1 MAFFSKPK
9 YSNVSVKS
17 REGVAKGVW
26 TKCPETGEMVF
37 AKELKKN
44 LMVVPTSGY
53 HFPLPAPDRIDS
65 LLDAGTFVEYDAN
78 LRSTDPLEF
87 KGLASY
93 KEKLEQNRAKTKL
106 EDAVLC
112 GMGMMGGRE
121 VSLAV
126 MDFRFLG
133 GSMGSVVGEKITRT
147 IERGLEKKVPVIVV
161 SASGGAR
168 MYEGILSL
176 MQMAKTSAAL
186 ARLSE
191 AKIPYFSV
199 LTNPTMAG
207 VMASYA
213 TLGDV
218 ILAEPKALIGF
229 AGRRVIKET
238 TRADLPEGFQTS
250 EFLLQRGLI
259 DQIVTRHELRDKLIT
274 LIGHLGHAL
283 QTGKTTTNKQATPK
297 KKSSTPVKRVTAS
310 RKKATPKP
318 KSSTKAGSAK
328 RSTRKPRTPKF

>member
-9 YSNVSVKS
+9 YSKVVVKS
-17 REGVAKGVW
+17 REGVPKGVF
-26 TKCPETGEMVF
+26 TKCPETGDMVF

-44 LMVVPTSGY
+44 LMVVPSSGY
-53 HFPLPAPDRIDS
+53 HFPLAAPDRIES
-65 LLDAGTFVEYDAN
+65 LLDPGTFVECDSN
-78 LRSTDPLEF
+78 LSSLDPLQF
-87 KGLASY
+87 KGLAAY
-93 KEKLEQNRAKTKL
+93 KDKLEQNRKKTAQ
-106 EDAVLC
+106 EDAVIS
-112 GMGMMGGRE
+112 GIGKMDGHW

-133 GSMGSVVGEKITRT
+133 GSMGSVVGEKITRA
-147 IERGLEKKVPVIVV
+147 IERGIEYSMPVIVV

-191 AKIPYFSV
+191 AKVPYFSI

-218 ILAEPKALIGF
+218 IIAEPKALIGF

-250 EFLLQRGLI
+250 EFLLKHGLV
-259 DQIVTRHELRDKLIT
+259 DQIVDRHDLRDRLIT
-274 LIGHLGHAL
+274 LRGHLGVNL
-283 QTGKTTTNKQATPK
+283 KTKEPTNLLSHPK
-297 KKSSTPVKRVTAS
+297 KPAAK
-310 RKKATPKP
+310 KKAPIRKTAPKKTRAVP
-318 KSSTKAGSAK
+318 KSK
-328 RSTRKPRTPKF
+328 

>member
-1 MAFFSKPK
+1 MALFSKPK
-9 YSNVSVKS
+9 YSKVVVKS
-17 REGVAKGVW
+17 REGVPKGVF
-26 TKCPETGEMVF
+26 TKCPETGDMVF

-44 LMVVPTSGY
+44 LMVVPSSGY
-53 HFPLPAPDRIDS
+53 HFPLSAPDRIDS
-65 LLDAGTFVEYDAN
+65 LLDKGTFIEYDAN
-78 LRSTDPLEF
+78 LSSLDPLNF

-93 KEKLEQNRAKTKL
+93 KEKLSQNREKTSQK
-106 EDAVLC
+106 DAVIS
-112 GMGMMGGRE
+112 GIGKMDGRW
-121 VSLAV
+121 VSIAV

-133 GSMGSVVGEKITRT
+133 GSMGSVVGEKITRS
-147 IERGLEKKVPVIVV
+147 IELGLKYQMPVIVV

-186 ARLSE
+186 ANLSE

-250 EFLLQRGLI
+250 EFLLEHGLI
-259 DQIVTRHELRDKLIT
+259 DQIVKRHDLRDRLIS
-274 LIGHLGHAL
+274 LISHLASNL
-283 QTGKTTTNKQATPK
+283 KTKEPLDLKRAQKPKTTRKT
-297 KKSSTPVKRVTAS
+297 SSS
-310 RKKATPKP
+310 RK
-318 KSSTKAGSAK
+318 STSKK
-328 RSTRKPRTPKF
+328 RSITSKTN

>member
-1 MAFFSKPK
+1 VRQWATMAFFSKPK
-9 YSNVSVKS
+9 YSKVSVKA
-17 REGVAKGVW
+17 REGVPKGVW
-26 TKCPETGEMVF
+26 TKCPETGDMVF

-44 LMVVPTSGY
+44 LMVVPSSGY
-53 HFPLPAPDRIDS
+53 HFPLAAPDRIES
-65 LLDAGTFVEYDAN
+65 LLDKNTFVEHDAD
-78 LRSTDPLEF
+78 LRSVDPLQF
-87 KGLASY
+87 KGVASY
-93 KEKLEQNRAKTKL
+93 KDKLEQNRAKTKL
-106 EDAVLC
+106 EDAVIS
-112 GMGMMGGRE
+112 GVGEMDGNG

-133 GSMGSVVGEKITRT
+133 GSMGSVVGEKITRA
-147 IERGLEKKVPVIVV
+147 IERGLEMKIPVIIV

-186 ARLSE
+186 ARLAE
-191 AKIPYFSV
+191 AGIPYFSV

-213 TLGDV
+213 SLGDV

-250 EFLLQRGLI
+250 EFLLDRGLI
-259 DQIVTRHELRDKLIT
+259 DQIVPRHEMRDRLIS
-274 LIGHLGHAL
+274 LISHLGHANL
-283 QTGKTTTNKQATPK
+283 NNTTSKPK
-297 KKSSTPVKRVTAS
+297 VPSKKPSVSSRAKRKPSGVPRKSSG
-310 RKKATPKP
+310 KKQ
-318 KSSTKAGSAK
+318 S
-328 RSTRKPRTPKF
+328 